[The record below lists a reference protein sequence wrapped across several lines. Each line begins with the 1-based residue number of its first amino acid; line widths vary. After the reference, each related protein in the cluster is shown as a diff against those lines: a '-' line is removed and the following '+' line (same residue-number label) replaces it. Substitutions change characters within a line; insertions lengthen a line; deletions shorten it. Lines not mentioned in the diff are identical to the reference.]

1 MNISEYQEWVRH
13 YDAERGFDHVKPSQT
28 LAHAL
33 EELGEVARE
42 VLFLDGYRDDEHP
55 QERRQAL
62 AEELSDT
69 FVFLFKLA
77 NYFQIDMETAL
88 KDGQNKAHERY
99 SVEEGRLLTARYR
112 QRQQARHKA
121 E

>member
-1 MNISEYQEWVRH
+1 MKISEYQEWIRQ
-13 YDAERGFDHVKPSQT
+13 YDAERGFDRVQPSQT

-42 VLFLDGYRDDEHP
+42 VLFLEGYRDDEHP
-55 QERRQAL
+55 DERRQIL

-77 NYFQIDMETAL
+77 NHFQIDMEAAL
-88 KDGQNKAHERY
+88 KAGQRKAHERY
-99 SVEEGRLLTARYR
+99 SVEEGRLLTARY
-112 QRQQARHKA
+112 QKRQQQRTTGS
-121 E
+121 